1 MSASE
6 LLSLLSFG
14 EGGWGDELLKG
25 ALLTI
30 ALAVVTFPFGIG
42 LGLLL
47 ALAQRSGGR
56 IARSLSVTFT
66 WVFRGLPELLTLF
79 LVFYGAQIGLRQLFA
94 TIAPGVIIEIP
105 AFLAGVVA
113 LGVVNASYASEVW
126 LGAFTAIPRGQYA
139 AAAALGLSRS
149 QTLRLVIFPQLL
161 RVALPGIGNLWMV
174 LLKDTSLVS
183 VISLTELM
191 RATQVAAGATKQ
203 YFVFYVLAF
212 GVYLAISA
220 ISGEAFGHLERRSA
234 RGRERGA

>member
-1 MSASE
+1 MPTSE

-25 ALLTI
+25 ALLTV
-30 ALAVVTFPFGIG
+30 ALAVVTFPLGIG
-42 LGLLL
+42 LGLAL

-56 IARSLSVTFT
+56 VARGAAQVFT
-66 WVFRGLPELLTLF
+66 WVFKGLPELLTLF
-79 LVFYGAQIGLRQLFA
+79 LVFYGAQIALRQLLGA
-94 TIAPGVIIEIP
+94 LWPGVVIEIP

-113 LGVVNASYASEVW
+113 LGVVCASYASEVW
-126 LGAFTAIPRGQYA
+126 LAAFSAIPQGQYA
-139 AAAALGLSRS
+139 AAAALGLPRRLA
-149 QTLRLVIFPQLL
+149 LRLVIFPQLL

-203 YFVFYVLAF
+203 YFLFYIVAFVL
-212 GVYLAISA
+212 YLLIAA
-220 ISGEAFGHLERRSA
+220 VSGEFFAHLERRET
-234 RGRERGA
+234 RRREGRA